1 MRVDADGERAEVLD
15 PELPEALGHQLLPHH
30 LFDLLD
36 LRRLERG
43 GAADDREVDHP
54 EPLHRLDRLVGE
66 AALAADRADAV
77 LRAERLGEAHH
88 PRARRRADADL
99 LVLAVVELANT
110 GRRVEQERPREIHR
124 RLDAL
129 VEDPDLRPVADA
141 DDVALDGDL
150 VARAEL
156 QDLLRV
162 GDREGDFV
170 LCHQKL
176 PSSNSTLPCG
186 VDVHGG
192 AARRPALVVDGD
204 GVQRHVRVRVLDVA
218 LEHGH
223 VAAEAH
229 RADAG
234 LVQEPV
240 ELLLELGDERI
251 GVARPDRPRDR
262 LLGEVHRVVGGAA
275 DADADDPGR
284 ARLAAGADDRLEHEL
299 LDPLDAVGRD
309 AHLQEAHVLGAGALR
324 HALDVEP
331 VPVLDEVPVHDR
343 QAVADVR
350 AGVLA
355 RDRVHRVRA
364 QRVLD
369 GRAGGAVAQRF
380 VDPRRVEREVL
391 ADTAGVDGDARVLA
405 DEVLLVVR
413 DVHVPVDRLE
423 HALAGDR
430 GLAVERCCEGV
441 AEVLRDVLQ
450 RPDVEVRRGVLDGVL
465 EIGGGDGAHALAFS
479 AAALPARRP
488 KTQHSRREL
497 PIMRFFPCVPP
508 AISPQA

>member
-1 MRVDADGERAEVLD
+1 M
-15 PELPEALGHQLLPHH
+15 
-30 LFDLLD
+30 
-36 LRRLERG
+36 
-43 GAADDREVDHP
+43 
-54 EPLHRLDRLVGE
+54 
-66 AALAADRADAV
+66 
-77 LRAERLGEAHH
+77 
-88 PRARRRADADL
+88 
-99 LVLAVVELANT
+99 
-110 GRRVEQERPREIHR
+110 
-124 RLDAL
+124 
-129 VEDPDLRPVADA
+129 
-141 DDVALDGDL
+141 ALDGDL

-170 LCHQKL
+170 RAPSRTPGRTRRL
-176 PSSNSTLPCG
+176 PSA

-192 AARRPALVVDGD
+192 APRRPALVVDRD

-229 RADAG
+229 RADPG
-234 LVQEPV
+234 LVQEAV
-240 ELLLELGDERI
+240 ELVLELGDERI
-251 GVARPDRPRDR
+251 GVARADRPRDR

-275 DADADDPGR
+275 DADADDPRR

-299 LDPLDAVGRD
+299 LDPLHAVGGD

-331 VPVLDEVPVHDR
+331 VPVLDELPVHDR

-369 GRAGGAVAQRF
+369 GRARGAVPQRL
-380 VDPRRVEREVL
+380 VDPGRVEREVL
-391 ADTAGVDGDARVLA
+391 ADAAGVDGDARVLA

-413 DVHVPVDRLE
+413 DR
-423 HALAGDR
+423 AR
-430 GLAVERCCEGV
+430 S
-441 AEVLRDVLQ
+441 
-450 RPDVEVRRGVLDGVL
+450 
-465 EIGGGDGAHALAFS
+465 GGSSGAR
-479 AAALPARRP
+479 AAR
-488 KTQHSRREL
+488 
-497 PIMRFFPCVPP
+497 
-508 AISPQA
+508 